1 MSELIKHE
9 CGIAM
14 LRLLKPIE
22 YYQNTAQL
30 STGLI
35 KCTF

>member
-14 LRLLKPIE
+14 LRLLKLW
-22 YYQNTAQL
+22 YYQKKYGTI
-30 STGLI
+30 SMGLI
-35 KCTF
+35 KCIF